1 MWRSLVAH
9 LHGVQGVEGSNPF
22 TPTIKI
28 KDLASKGAKS
38 FFFMLGK
45 TVICPHICPHRLICL
60 RCWVSGA
67 AATCTVPPMFVSR
80 IGLPVSNHAE
90 LPAQRC
96 WGVGVL
102 RAGLFNSAG
111 DALEDAGEEDHS
123 TTSPARVAVTYKL
136 FFRLAMSLLI
146 RSSRVTL
153 ND

>member
-1 MWRSLVAH
+1 
-9 LHGVQGVEGSNPF
+9 
-22 TPTIKI
+22 
-28 KDLASKGAKS
+28 
-38 FFFMLGK
+38 
-45 TVICPHICPHRLICL
+45 
-60 RCWVSGA
+60 
-67 AATCTVPPMFVSR
+67 MFVSR

-102 RAGLFNSAG
+102 RAGVFNSAG
-111 DALEDAGEEDHS
+111 DALEGVGEEDHS

-153 ND
+153 KI